1 MACIV
6 DGAVVLDQAE
16 LRWFIDHY
24 GSTPWAAFVGGIC
37 AVVTHD
43 RQELFGDPEG
53 DPFTEGTARTYLADL
68 DARYGPPSPPCLRL
82 PNGLMHRDP
91 LYAVALHYGKPAFGS
106 HEHAWVAADGTDEH
120 GDCVC
125 GVAYADIETQSAGAR
140 P

>member
-24 GSTPWAAFVGGIC
+24 GSTPWAVFVGGIC

-43 RQELFGDPEG
+43 RQDFFSDPQGEA
-53 DPFTEGTARTYLADL
+53 FTEETARTYLADL
-68 DARYGPPSPPCLRL
+68 DARYGPASPPCLQL
-82 PNGLMHRDP
+82 PNGLVFRDP
-91 LYAVALHYGKPAFGS
+91 LYAVALHYGRPAFGS
-106 HEHAWVAADGTDEH
+106 HEHVWPAVDGADNP

-125 GVAYADIETQSAGAR
+125 GMAYGAAEAVAS
-140 P
+140 